1 MRIGWAMPLAL
12 SALVGSVWGGWGVSS
27 AAAPWGLLCLLA
39 LIHARWRGLAM
50 LLVAGWCALNVAGQA
65 AGELPDG
72 LARQD
77 VTLEG
82 RVTQVSR
89 DRGLA
94 KLRLAVERCVPRTA
108 GLPPCARLSRVR
120 LSWYDA
126 PALRVGDQWR
136 LTARLR
142 PPQGFAN
149 GYGFDYAAWL
159 WREGIQATGYV
170 RDAAS
175 AQRLQAAPADLRETG
190 LAFLEARALSP
201 LGKRWLAALTLGA
214 GERLIQD
221 DWDLLNA
228 TGTTHLMVISGLHV
242 GLVTSVAL
250 CLLRLL
256 ARVVTPGRWRL
267 AAWPWWLAG
276 AAALGY
282 AGLAGFEPPA
292 LRATVMALL
301 GLWVASGRHAPGPW
315 QAWWLAL
322 LVVVTGDPLTV
333 WQPGLW
339 LSFLAVGVLI
349 AAWQGRP
356 VPRGARGWLVALV
369 RSQCL
374 LAPFM
379 AAAVLVGFERLSPA
393 APLINLVAVPLVGS
407 LMVPLGLAGWALA
420 WSPGLAMLPWRAFDA
435 LAQLV
440 WQGLAWMGEIV
451 PSWLPPGEEIP
462 TLALLL
468 AAWGG
473 AWLMPGLARSVRLW
487 ASLSLIA
494 LALTWQPSTIPP
506 GRVVV
511 IVHDVGQGQLVE
523 LRSATQRMLF
533 DTGPRY
539 GSGFAPAATLWPP
552 GRRFDD
558 VIVSHSDRDH
568 AGGVATLRDMHHVGR
583 WWGPPNMAV
592 GVATHACRQG
602 VTWRRDE
609 VSYRFLSPRS
619 GDSALSDN
627 DRSCV
632 LSVTAGGQRLLIM
645 GDAGTTIERRLLRDA
660 ERPLTV
666 LIAGHHGSRTSSSP
680 AFVARVRPRHVIF
693 SAGRDNAHGH
703 PHPEVVRRFRRAGS
717 CLWNTAVDGALRF
730 TLGEAPLRM
739 RPARPPGGV
748 EGPCIGVESGD

>member
-1 MRIGWAMPLAL
+1 MGIGWAMPLAL
-12 SALVGSVWGGWGVSS
+12 SALAGSAWGGWGVSS
-27 AAAPWGLLCLLA
+27 AVAPWVLLCLLA
-39 LIHARWRGLAM
+39 VAQARWRGLAM
-50 LLVAGWCALNVAGQA
+50 LLVAGWCALNVAAQA

-77 VTLEG
+77 VTLSG
-82 RVTQVSR
+82 RVTQVRR

-94 KLRLAVERCVPRTA
+94 KLRVAVARCVPQTP
-108 GLPPCARLSRVR
+108 GLPPCERLSRVR
-120 LSWYDA
+120 LSWYGA
-126 PALRVGDQWR
+126 PALRVGERWR
-136 LTARLR
+136 LAVRLR

-170 RDAAS
+170 RDTPA
-175 AQRLQAAPADLRETG
+175 AQRLQAARPGLRAQG

-201 LGKRWLAALTLGA
+201 LARRWLAALTLGA
-214 GERLIQD
+214 GERLTQD

-250 CLLRLL
+250 WMLRLL
-256 ARVVTPGRWRL
+256 ARLVTPGRWRL

-322 LVVVTGDPLTV
+322 LVVVAGDPLTV

-356 VPRGARGWLVALV
+356 VPRGVTGWLFALV

-379 AAAVLVGFERLSPA
+379 AAAVLVSFERLSPA
-393 APLINLVAVPLVGS
+393 APLVNLIAVPLVGS

-420 WSPGLAMLPWRAFDA
+420 WAPGLAMLPWRAFDVMA
-435 LAQLV
+435 HLV
-440 WQGLAWMGEIV
+440 QQGLTLMAGNVSLWYP
-451 PSWLPPGEEIP
+451 PSTQIQP
-462 TLALLL
+462 LALLL
-468 AAWGG
+468 CIWGT
-473 AWLMPGLARSVRLW
+473 AWLVPGLARSVRLW
-487 ASLSLIA
+487 ASLSLLV
-494 LALTWQPSTIPP
+494 LALLWRPPAIPP

-511 IVHDVGQGQLVE
+511 NVYDVGQGQLVE

-539 GSGFAPAATLWPP
+539 GSGFAPAASLWPP
-552 GRRFDD
+552 ERRFDD
-558 VIVSHSDRDH
+558 VIVSHADRDH

-583 WWGPPNMAV
+583 WWGPPEMAV

-602 VTWRRDE
+602 VAWRRDE
-609 VSYRFLSPRS
+609 VSYRFLSPRP
-619 GDSALSDN
+619 GDAALSDN

-645 GDAGTTIERRLLRDA
+645 GDAGTAIERRLLRDV
-660 ERPLTV
+660 EGPLTV

-703 PHPEVVRRFRRAGS
+703 PHPEVVRRFRRTGS

-730 TLGEAPLRM
+730 TLGVTPLRVQPT
-739 RPARPPGGV
+739 RPSGGV
-748 EGPCIGVESGD
+748 EGRCIGVESGD